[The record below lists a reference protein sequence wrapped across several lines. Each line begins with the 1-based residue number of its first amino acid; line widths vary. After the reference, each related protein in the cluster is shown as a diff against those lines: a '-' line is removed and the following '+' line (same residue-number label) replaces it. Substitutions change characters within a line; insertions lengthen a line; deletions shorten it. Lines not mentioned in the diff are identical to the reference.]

1 MKARRMRAR
10 QWIQV
15 ATVASAVGLIGTA
28 VAADYDPVKVNDNAA
43 PNAAARDATM
53 NGSMATDSITP
64 PVGHTPETAAGSGMD
79 RMSTPNLDKWMN
91 EHASTHNGRITREE
105 FMAQMSNR
113 WDTLDTQRQG
123 YLTPDQVRSIYGR
136 QQPLRATP
144 ADFET
149 ASGGMAPGTAKN

>member
-28 VAADYDPVKVNDNAA
+28 VAADYDPVKVNDTAV
-43 PNAAARDATM
+43 PNAAAADT
-53 NGSMATDSITP
+53 NGGASMATDSITP
-64 PVGHTPETAAGSGMD
+64 PLGQNSETAGGN
-79 RMSTPNLDKWMN
+79 RMGRTSTQNFDKWMN
-91 EHASTHNGRITREE
+91 ENASTHNGRITREE

-136 QQPLRATP
+136 QQPLGATP
-144 ADFET
+144 SDSET
-149 ASGGMAPGTAKN
+149 ASGDIAPAAVKN